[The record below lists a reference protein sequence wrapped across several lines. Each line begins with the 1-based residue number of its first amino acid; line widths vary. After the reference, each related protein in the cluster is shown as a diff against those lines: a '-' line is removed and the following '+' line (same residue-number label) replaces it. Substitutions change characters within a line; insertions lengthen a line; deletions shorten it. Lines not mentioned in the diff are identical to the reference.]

1 LTFIFNAVQ
10 NIIVTKAL
18 VIIPT
23 YNERENIEAIINK
36 VFSLSQSFDILVID
50 DNSPDETADIVKG
63 LQKEQENKGRLH
75 LISRTGKLGLG
86 TAYIEGFKYAL
97 DHEYEYVIEMDAD
110 FSHNPLDLPQL
121 LETCSQENHDVAIG
135 SRYVTGVNVVNW
147 PLSRVL
153 LSISASIYVRFITGM
168 PIKDPTAGYICYKR
182 KVLETINLDKVKFI
196 GYAFQIE
203 LKYIAWKAGFSIKE
217 IPIIFRDR
225 VQGKSKMSSSI
236 FKEAIFGVISMKLT
250 NYRKMLRKMT

>member
-1 LTFIFNAVQ
+1 MNQ
-10 NIIVTKAL
+10 AL

-23 YNERENIEAIINK
+23 YNEKENISQIIEK
-36 VFSLSQSFDILVID
+36 VFSLSEPFDILVID
-50 DNSPDETADIVKG
+50 DNSPDGTAKIVESIIN
-63 LQKEQENKGRLH
+63 QPENKDRLH

-86 TAYIEGFKYAL
+86 TAYIEGFKFAL
-97 DHEYEYVIEMDAD
+97 NHDYNFVIEMDAD

-121 LETCSQENHDVAIG
+121 VQTCSIDNFDMAVG

-168 PIKDPTAGYICYKR
+168 PIKDPTAGYVCYK
-182 KVLETINLDKVKFI
+182 KEVLEAINLDKVKFI

-203 LKYIAWKAGFSIKE
+203 LKYITWRAGFKIKE

-236 FKEAIFGVISMKLT
+236 FKEAIFGVIWMKLT
-250 NYRKMLRKMT
+250 NYRKMLHKKS

>member
-1 LTFIFNAVQ
+1 MI
-10 NIIVTKAL
+10 KAL

-23 YNERENIEAIINK
+23 YKERENIEAIINK
-36 VFSLSQSFDILVID
+36 VFSLSQPFDILVID

-63 LQKEQENKGRLH
+63 LQKEQENEGRLH

-86 TAYIEGFKYAL
+86 TAYIDGFKYAL

-121 LETCSQENHDVAIG
+121 LETSSQENHDVAIG

-225 VQGKSKMSSSI
+225 VKGKSKMSSSI